1 MPLNIEVKQIFGITV
16 TFISLDVGG
25 LTKSRLKNEKKNIN
39 YLRFDQL
46 RCSLPPMRLT
56 HRLVRGISVS
66 GSIAAIGCVVR
77 DHGEIFRLFV
87 IGHWCGKRL
96 SFSVHFSVCLWLNV
110 ALLRFLGYQNTAL
123 FSTFRPSSVR
133 PPSVRHGCD
142 ISTFFDKSL
151 I

>member
-1 MPLNIEVKQIFGITV
+1 MDLDIGKCGASLCSSTSRLNKLLGTL
-16 TFISLDVGG
+16 SLLSALMLKGSS

-110 ALLRFLGYQNTAL
+110 ALLIDCLVGACLWQRWG
-123 FSTFRPSSVR
+123 RPDR
-133 PPSVRHGCD
+133 AGD
-142 ISTFFDKSL
+142 QGL
-151 I
+151 